1 MNVTVARTTAGA
13 LLRHLTL
20 VATVAIAPLLLQGC
34 GGTKVTRVDP
44 DTTIDLSG
52 RWNDSDSRLVSEEM
66 VADCLGKPWVVQ
78 FTQKKSKSPVL
89 ICGSIRNK
97 SMEHIPAGT
106 FLRDIERALVNS
118 GSVKVVASKEERAEV
133 RDERLDQ
140 QANADPETIK
150 KMGRELGADYML
162 IGEINQINDRQGK
175 EEVRYYQVD
184 LTLVDIQTNVKEWI
198 GQKKIKKYVGRAS
211 VKP

>member
-1 MNVTVARTTAGA
+1 MKDSLARKAASTGLRLLVFVAA
-13 LLRHLTL
+13 
-20 VATVAIAPLLLQGC
+20 VAFLPLLLQGC

-44 DTTIDLSG
+44 ETTIDLSG
-52 RWNDSDSRLVSEEM
+52 RWNDADSRLVSDEM
-66 VADCLGKPWVVQ
+66 IADCLGKPWVVQ
-78 FTQKKSKSPVL
+78 FAQRRSKSPVI

-97 SMEHIPAGT
+97 SLEHIPTGT
-106 FLRDIERALVNS
+106 FLKDIERALINS
-118 GSVKVVASKEERAEV
+118 GSVKVVATKEERTEV

-184 LTLVDIQTNVKEWI
+184 LTLIDIQTNEKVWP
-198 GQKKIKKYVGRAS
+198 GQKKIKKYIGRAS